1 MASPEAPLIAA
12 STIAWWGA
20 GLGAVFGY
28 FANRTNFC
36 TMGAVADIVNM
47 QMWTRMRMWL
57 FALGVA
63 ILATGAMQ
71 LTGTID
77 VSKTIYTAPKL
88 VWLSH
93 LVGGLLFGIGMT
105 LAGGCGSKT
114 LIRIGGGNLKS
125 LVVFAFVAI
134 AGYMTLKG
142 LFGVWRVTLLDPMA
156 ITLST
161 QQDLPSVLSA
171 ALGLG
176 RETMLKILM
185 AVLGGGL
192 LVFGLVSAS
201 FRRLEPLLGSLVVGL
216 VVAAGWYV
224 TGHLGYVAE
233 HPETLQEAFIG
244 TNTGRSESM
253 SFIAPYSF
261 TLELLM
267 FWSDTTKIVTF
278 GIATALGV
286 AAGSAVHAL
295 SARTFR
301 IESFANAS
309 DLGRH
314 MIGAILMGFG
324 GVTSMG
330 CSVGQGVTGLSTLS
344 IGSLITFLAIV
355 AGSAATVKWEYIQAM
370 KD

>member
-20 GLGAVFGY
+20 GLGTLFGY

-77 VSKTIYTAPKL
+77 ISKTIYTAPKL

-93 LVGGLLFGIGMT
+93 LVGGLLFGVGMT

-142 LFGVWRVTLLDPMA
+142 LFGVWRVALLDPMA

-161 QQDLPSVLSA
+161 PQDLPSVLSGA
-171 ALGLG
+171 MGMSRNTL
-176 RETMLKILM
+176 LM
-185 AVLGGGL
+185 ALMALLGGGL
-192 LVFGLVSAS
+192 LVFGLMSAH
-201 FRRLEPLLGSLVVGL
+201 FRKAEPLTGALVVGL
-216 VVAAGWYV
+216 IAAAGWYV
-224 TGHLGYVAE
+224 TGHIGYIAE

-244 TNTGRSESM
+244 TNSGRAESM
-253 SFIAPYSF
+253 SFIAPYSYS
-261 TLELLM
+261 LELLM

-286 AAGSAVHAL
+286 IAGSAVYAI
-295 SARTFR
+295 STGRFR
-301 IESFANAS
+301 IESFAGAS

-324 GVTSMG
+324 GVTAMG

-355 AGSAATVKWEYIQAM
+355 AGSALTVKWEYIQAM

>member
-1 MASPEAPLIAA
+1 MAAAEAQLVAA

-28 FANRTNFC
+28 VANRTNFC

-57 FALGVA
+57 LALGVA
-63 ILATGAMQ
+63 VLVTGSLQLAGLFDA
-71 LTGTID
+71 
-77 VSKTIYTAPKL
+77 SKTIYTAPKL

-93 LVGGLLFGIGMT
+93 IVGGLLFGIGMT

-125 LVVFAFVAI
+125 IVVFVFVAM
-134 AGYMTLKG
+134 AAYMTLKG
-142 LFGVWRVTLLDPMA
+142 LFGVWRVQWLDSVA

-161 QQDLPSVLSA
+161 PQDLASVLSGA
-171 ALGLG
+171 MSMS
-176 RETMLKILM
+176 RNSMLMALM
-185 AVLGGGL
+185 AVIGGGTVL
-192 LVFGLVSAS
+192 FALAHPQA
-201 FRRLEPLLGSLVVGL
+201 RRAEPLLGGL
-216 VVAAGWYV
+216 MIGLIAAAGWYV
-224 TGHLGYVAE
+224 TGHMGFVAE

-244 TNTGRSESM
+244 TTSGKAESM
-253 SFIAPYSF
+253 SFIAPYAY
-261 TLELLM
+261 TVELLM

-286 AAGSAVHAL
+286 IAGSAAHAL
-295 SARTFR
+295 STGNFR

-314 MIGAILMGFG
+314 LIGAILMGFG
-324 GVTSMG
+324 GVTAMG
-330 CSVGQGVTGLSTLS
+330 CTVGQGLSGLSTLAL
-344 IGSLITFLAIV
+344 GSLLAVVGII
-355 AGSAATVKWEYIQAM
+355 AGSVATLRYVAWRAER
-370 KD
+370 D